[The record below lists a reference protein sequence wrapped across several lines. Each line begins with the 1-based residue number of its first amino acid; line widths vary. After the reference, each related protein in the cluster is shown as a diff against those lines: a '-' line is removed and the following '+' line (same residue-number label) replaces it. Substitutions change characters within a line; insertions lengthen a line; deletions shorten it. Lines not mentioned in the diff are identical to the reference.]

1 MARRRR
7 RGFRRYLTRRVWA
20 GFAIACLAVL
30 AALAIYIGILDRQ
43 IVHQFEGRRWDLPA
57 QVYARPLEVYAGL
70 RLAPDDLEQELT
82 ALGYSNDPRGG
93 GPGGHGQG
101 TFSRAGNRISL
112 VSRKFQFWDG
122 TEPSRRAVV
131 RFDNGIVASLTD
143 AAGKDLA
150 LLRLDPLLIGNIF
163 STHTED
169 RIVLGPDAVPPLLL
183 EGLKIVEDRDFDHHG
198 GISLKAIARAMWA
211 NVRAG
216 SIEQGGSTLT
226 QQLVRSY
233 FLNNSRT
240 LTRKIHEA
248 LMSILLEM
256 HFDKADILNAYVNE
270 IYLGQAGNRAIH
282 GFGLASEFYFGKPLA
297 ELKPAQVALLIAV
310 VRGPSYYDPR
320 RHPERAQ
327 KRRDMVLDLMAE
339 FGAIDAR
346 EAARAKAEK
355 LGVRGGAASFAS
367 YNPTFMDLV
376 RRELQAD
383 YKEDDLKNAGL
394 RIMTTLDPRIQAQAE
409 QRLADGLTA
418 IERGR
423 KMPAGTLDGAI
434 VVAGA
439 QTPDIVAI
447 VGGRNARLKG
457 FNRALD
463 ARRPIGSLA
472 KPMVYLA
479 GFETG
484 DYTPASTLMDTPI
497 TIKLDTG
504 NTWQP
509 QNYDRQYRGPVSAAR
524 ALAESL
530 NVPTVQLGMAVG
542 PKQVAAVMHS
552 MGLDKAPR
560 PLPSLL
566 LGAVDLAPIE
576 VAQLYNSLANGGFR
590 TPLKAV
596 RSVLDSTGKPLERYQ
611 LKISRAADPAA
622 VQEVDAILT
631 QVFERGTARGAYAW
645 LPRDLVV
652 AGKTGTTDDLRDSWF
667 AGFSNDHVA
676 VVWVGADDN
685 SSTGLTGASG
695 ALPIW
700 ARMVANFGDS
710 SFTPLPVDG
719 LQYVSF
725 DFATGMAAGPGCGDP
740 VFLPLPVGTV
750 VPSNPL
756 CEGGID
762 FGNLGGAA
770 RQGVEWLRK
779 MLN

>member
-1 MARRRR
+1 MARNRR
-7 RGFRRYLTRRVWA
+7 RGFGQYLTRRVWA
-20 GFAIACLAVL
+20 GL
-30 AALAIYIGILDRQ
+30 AAIGLALVAGLALYIGILDRQ
-43 IVHQFEGRRWDLPA
+43 IVHQFEGRRWDVPA
-57 QVYARPLEVYAGL
+57 QVYARPLEIYAGV
-70 RLAPDDLEQELT
+70 RLTPDNLEEELV
-82 ALGYSNDPRGG
+82 ALGYSKDPKAQ
-93 GPGGHGQG
+93 GQG
-101 TFSRAGNRISL
+101 TYSRSGNQITL
-112 VSRKFQFWDG
+112 VSRPFQFWDG
-122 TEPSRRAVV
+122 AETSHRARILFGNGVV
-131 RFDNGIVASLTD
+131 TSLTG
-143 AAGKDLA
+143 AGNQDLP

-169 RIVLGPDAVPPLLL
+169 RIVLRPDAVPPLLL
-183 EGLKIVEDRDFDHHG
+183 KGLKIVEDRDFDRHG

-211 NVRAG
+211 NLRAG
-216 SIEQGGSTLT
+216 GIEQGGSTLT

-233 FLNNSRT
+233 FLNNNRT

-248 LMSILLEM
+248 LMSILLEE

-282 GFGLASEFYFGKPLA
+282 GFGLASQFYFGKPLA
-297 ELKPAQVALLIAV
+297 ELKPAQIALLIAV

-320 RHPERAQ
+320 RHPDRARQ
-327 KRRDMVLDLMAE
+327 RRDMVLDLMAE
-339 FGAIDAR
+339 FGALDKP
-346 EAARAKAEK
+346 EATRAKAQP

-383 YKEDDLKNAGL
+383 YQEDDLKNAGL

-409 QRLADGLTA
+409 RRLAEGLA
-418 IERGR
+418 EIERSR
-423 KMPAGTLDGAI
+423 RMPAGTLDGAI

-447 VGGRNARLKG
+447 VGGRNARLQG

-463 ARRPIGSLA
+463 AKRPIGSVA

-497 TIKLDTG
+497 TVKLDTG
-504 NTWQP
+504 ATWDP
-509 QNYDRQYRGPVSAAR
+509 QNYDRQYRGPVSATR

-542 PKQVAAVMHS
+542 PKRVAAVMQS
-552 MGLDKAPR
+552 MGLEKAPR

-566 LGAVDLAPIE
+566 LGSVALAPIE

-596 RSVLDSTGKPLERYQ
+596 RAVLDSNGKPLERYQ
-611 LKISRAADPAA
+611 LKINRAAEPAA
-622 VQEVDAILT
+622 VQEVDSILV
-631 QVFERGTARGAYAW
+631 QVFERGTARGARAW
-645 LPRDLVV
+645 LPPGLTV

-685 SSTGLTGASG
+685 APTGLTGASG

-700 ARMVANFGDS
+700 ARMVADFGDS
-710 SFTPLPVDG
+710 SYTPLPVAG

-725 DFATGMAAGPGCGDP
+725 DFATGMSAGPGCGDP
-740 VFLPLPVGTV
+740 VILPLPTGTV
-750 VPSNPL
+750 VPPNPL
-756 CEGGID
+756 CDGGID
-762 FGNLGGAA
+762 FSHVGDVA